1 MALKADEPS
10 LATVHIRDVAAY
22 AGLAHVNMLTTSVSQ
37 LYAFNKHLI

>member
-22 AGLAHVNMLTTSVSQ
+22 AGLAHVNMLTSVSQ